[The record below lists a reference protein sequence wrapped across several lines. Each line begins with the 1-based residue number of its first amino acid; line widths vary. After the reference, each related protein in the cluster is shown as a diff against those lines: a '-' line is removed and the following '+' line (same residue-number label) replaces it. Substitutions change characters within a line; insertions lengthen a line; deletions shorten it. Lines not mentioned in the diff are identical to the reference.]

1 MTGCWEGDA
10 LGLFLGRQKRRAYDQ
25 DTSYKCIKIIEQ
37 TQNYYRKQELNQ
49 KKRNQFVIE
58 WKQWFLLLQQ
68 QQRPEKRITFRS
80 IEQTLW
86 PGGDFV
92 AQLGA

>member
-1 MTGCWEGDA
+1 M

-58 WKQWFLLLQQ
+58 WKQWFLLFSNSND
-68 QQRPEKRITFRS
+68 QRRESPS
-80 IEQTLW
+80 GQ
-86 PGGDFV
+86 
-92 AQLGA
+92 